1 MDPIV
6 LNSISIFLVQVGA
19 RFLNFDLTSAQL
31 KMVKHPWVQSLIL
44 VALFYVSTRNIVTS
58 VGLVLIYYLFV
69 TFLLNENSKYN
80 IYDKKWLEKEGLKEK
95 TFEDKTEEYYSNIQK
110 L

>member
-80 IYDKKWLEKEGLKEK
+80 IYDKKWLEKEGLKEI